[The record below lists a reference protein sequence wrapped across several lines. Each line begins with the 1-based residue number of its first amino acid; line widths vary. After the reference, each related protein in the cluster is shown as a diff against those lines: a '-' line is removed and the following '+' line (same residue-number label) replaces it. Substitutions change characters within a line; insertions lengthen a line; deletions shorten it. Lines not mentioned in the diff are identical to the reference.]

1 MQREKEAEFVD
12 EEEDEDDCLG
22 FSEEREEED

>member
-12 EEEDEDDCLG
+12 EEDEDDCLG